1 MGQCYETC
9 LCQDKAVDECDA
21 VPGSSEQ
28 QNYSSKAH
36 SRAQTPFG
44 DDPPHLIFDA
54 SQKKIDIVEEAT
66 IVAGDDSGSVTRM
79 KSSFQDGLQLTDDFD
94 NNKLKS
100 SQVDK
105 IWIPPESPA
114 NS

>member
-1 MGQCYETC
+1 M
-9 LCQDKAVDECDA
+9 
-21 VPGSSEQ
+21 
-28 QNYSSKAH
+28 
-36 SRAQTPFG
+36 
-44 DDPPHLIFDA
+44 
-54 SQKKIDIVEEAT
+54 EEAT